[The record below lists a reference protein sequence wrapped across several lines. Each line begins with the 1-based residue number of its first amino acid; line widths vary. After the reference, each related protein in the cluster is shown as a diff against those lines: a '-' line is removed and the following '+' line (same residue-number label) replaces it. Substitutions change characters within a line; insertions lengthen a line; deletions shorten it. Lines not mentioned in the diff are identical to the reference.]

1 METIS
6 IGVSLADDFVNYGIT
21 NSLVDIPLGQ
31 CNDLHTDLVYTKNSH
46 EDPQAI
52 TLARLAA
59 RLVDAPKQGIR
70 LRTDKWTQL
79 LGSLRT
85 RRPEYKKGIGE
96 SRNSLSNHV
105 MDVLVLFVI
114 PTFQNEVLGIFNKNV
129 GGGNPIPLDK
139 DILEFY
145 KRAMRKDG
153 EAMEKLKD
161 ELRNLKG
168 EWAEIH
174 ASRINGQYKQKE
186 IEDCSP
192 KKSSPKKRFRRA
204 SSKMDEVRLVSVSVV
219 QS

>member
-1 METIS
+1 METINTD
-6 IGVSLADDFVNYGIT
+6 VSLADDFVSYGIT
-21 NSLVDIPLGQ
+21 NSLVDIPVGQ

-46 EDPQAI
+46 EDPKAI

-70 LRTDKWTQL
+70 LRIDKWTQL

-96 SRNSLSNHV
+96 SRNSLSLHV
-105 MDVLVLFVI
+105 MDVLVLVVI
-114 PTFQNEVLGIFNKNV
+114 PTFQNDVLGIFNKNV

-145 KRAMRKDG
+145 KRAMSKDG
-153 EAMEKLKD
+153 EAIEKLKD

-174 ASRINGQYKQKE
+174 ASRINGQHKQKE

-192 KKSSPKKRFRRA
+192 KKSPKKRFRRA